1 MIKGKTVY
9 YGFGDIYND
18 CSGYNELIFNS
29 IEPSQEIGTSVNVLH
44 SKIVHSL
51 SVALTYEELCKLEN
65 ELNALHQAE
74 IIKVKNITL
83 DFTNFNQ
90 KSVNAV
96 LNSVEYLITNQLFL
110 MAC

>member
-18 CSGYNELIFNS
+18 CNGYNELIFNN
-29 IEPSQEIGTSVNVLH
+29 IKPSQEVGTSVDILH
-44 SKIVHSL
+44 SKIIRQL
-51 SVALTYEELCKLEN
+51 SVTLAYEELCKLEN
-65 ELNALHQAE
+65 QLNALHQAG
-74 IIKVKNITL
+74 IIKVKDITL

-96 LNSVEYLITNQLFL
+96 LASVKYLMVNQLSL